1 MGDVFLPLSWW
12 NLGMS
17 IMVTPGADGRFGD
30 FGGRFVPETL
40 VPACQELEAA
50 FNDAWADPMFRADL
64 DEVLREYAGRPSMIT
79 ECHNL
84 SEQLGIRLILKRED
98 LNHTGSHKINNVLG
112 QALLAKR
119 MGKKRIVAETG
130 AGQHGV
136 ASATAAALLGLECKV
151 YMGEVDV
158 ARQELNVFRMRLL
171 GSDVEAVTSGS
182 RTLKDAVNEAM
193 RDWVASV
200 ETTHYCLGS
209 VMGPHPYPYMVRQFH
224 RVIGSEAF
232 EQTNELLGQSPDFV
246 VACVGGGS
254 NAMGIF
260 SGFIDT
266 PARLI
271 GVEPAG
277 GAAVTRGKP
286 GVVHGM
292 KSYLMQDEH
301 GQVAEAHSIS
311 AGLDYPGVGPEHS
324 YLASIGRAEY
334 PTVTDD
340 EVIEAFQ
347 LMSRAEGIIPAL
359 ECAHAMAWIAR
370 EAPKMQGKTVL
381 MNLSGRGDK
390 DVGQMMQILGGLQ

>member
-1 MGDVFLPLSWW
+1 
-12 NLGMS
+12 MS
-17 IMVTPGADGRFGD
+17 ILQSPGSDGRFGD

-50 FNDAWADPMFRADL
+50 FADAWNDPLFRADL
-64 DEVLREYAGRPSMIT
+64 DQLLREYAGRPSMIT

-84 SEQLGIRLILKRED
+84 SEQLGIRLFLKRED

-112 QALLAKR
+112 QVLLAKR

-171 GSDVEAVTSGS
+171 GSEVEAVTSGS

-209 VMGPHPYPYMVRQFH
+209 VMGPHPYPFMVRQFH
-224 RVIGSEAF
+224 RVIGDEAF
-232 EQTNELLGQSPDFV
+232 VQMNDAIGTNPDFV

-260 SGFIDT
+260 SGFVDT

-277 GAAVTRGKP
+277 GAAVTRGQP

-292 KSYLMQDEH
+292 KSYLMQDEY

-340 EVIEAFQ
+340 EVIAGFQ

-359 ECAHAMAWIAR
+359 ECAHAMAWISR
-370 EAPKMQGKTVL
+370 EAKNMQGKTVL

-390 DVGQMMQILGGLQ
+390 DVGQMMSILKELM